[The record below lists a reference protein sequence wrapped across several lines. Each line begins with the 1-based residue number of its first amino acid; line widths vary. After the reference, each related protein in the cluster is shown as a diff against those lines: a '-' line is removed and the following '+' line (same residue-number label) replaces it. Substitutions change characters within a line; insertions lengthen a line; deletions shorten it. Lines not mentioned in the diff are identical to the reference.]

1 MLGRNEP
8 KQPDELICIIS
19 PNRDALFGQNYTV
32 WRLGMVELTNIF
44 TLKNIIIYLLI
55 INIIA
60 FLAMFIDKKK
70 AEKDRW
76 RIKESTLL
84 TLALIGGSIGA
95 IAGMYTFHHKTKK
108 PRFFIG
114 IPVIIVLQTMLII
127 AIVIR

>member
-1 MLGRNEP
+1 MGEKLKYNTIWR
-8 KQPDELICIIS
+8 
-19 PNRDALFGQNYTV
+19 FG
-32 WRLGMVELTNIF
+32 LVELTNIF

-60 FLAMFIDKKK
+60 FFAMFIDKKK

-114 IPVIIVLQTMLII
+114 IPVIIVLQIMLII
-127 AIVIR
+127 ALSIK

>member
-1 MLGRNEP
+1 
-8 KQPDELICIIS
+8 
-19 PNRDALFGQNYTV
+19 
-32 WRLGMVELTNIF
+32 MVELTNIF
-44 TLKNIIIYLLI
+44 TYKNIIIYLLI

-114 IPVIIVLQTMLII
+114 IPVIIVLQIMLII
-127 AIVIR
+127 AIFIKWYLYIQQICMILVLQKHGRQQGYKKIHK

>member
-1 MLGRNEP
+1 MKNNKLMFRPKKGVPIGR
-8 KQPDELICIIS
+8 
-19 PNRDALFGQNYTV
+19 NYTV

-60 FLAMFIDKKK
+60 FLAMFV
-70 AEKDRW
+70 
-76 RIKESTLL
+76 
-84 TLALIGGSIGA
+84 GA

-114 IPVIIVLQTMLII
+114 IPVIIVLQIMLII
-127 AIVIR
+127 ALSIK